1 MSRGGNAQATD
12 KALPTVNLKDP
23 KSILALTGP
32 DGKPLL
38 GSLAKLAAERMGEGA
53 ATQPEPQPR
62 SEPEIPQAKTK
73 VTGLGKKA
81 VGPSVPM
88 REVEEQ
94 TLTFGP
100 DGGAVLEKAKA
111 EPVVQQDPE
120 EDFEFP
126 HAYNTTLY
134 RGVPNDDW
142 QPLPLLSGCV
152 PYGFDRLLHRSLK
165 TRDLIKLNKA
175 QAERRDALVI
185 DIMGATIT
193 EDIRDLTIGDFTYLM
208 YYQRIN
214 SFPKAPFIIEWTS
227 RYGNQNQTEI
237 NKSNLKTTPLT
248 MTRERLEEW
257 REQGFDLPRVRDYEL
272 FLTTPLT
279 DQEKFV
285 FERAQYFKGD
295 TPQQKI
301 EHFLDRGAEM
311 WPECKAFQQEALH
324 GVVESVTVIDEKFN
338 PVTWLEVLKKRIA
351 SLQVMAIQREVDGD
365 TVGSAELV
373 AMIDET
379 TAEHDAI
386 AAKLEKQEVVRAEP
400 ADLFLEIGAE
410 EFLSVLQFA
419 TNP

>member
-1 MSRGGNAQATD
+1 
-12 KALPTVNLKDP
+12 
-23 KSILALTGP
+23 
-32 DGKPLL
+32 
-38 GSLAKLAAERMGEGA
+38 
-53 ATQPEPQPR
+53 
-62 SEPEIPQAKTK
+62 
-73 VTGLGKKA
+73 
-81 VGPSVPM
+81 
-88 REVEEQ
+88 
-94 TLTFGP
+94 
-100 DGGAVLEKAKA
+100 
-111 EPVVQQDPE
+111 
-120 EDFEFP
+120 
-126 HAYNTTLY
+126 
-134 RGVPNDDW
+134 
-142 QPLPLLSGCV
+142 
-152 PYGFDRLLHRSLK
+152 
-165 TRDLIKLNKA
+165 
-175 QAERRDALVI
+175 
-185 DIMGATIT
+185 
-193 EDIRDLTIGDFTYLM
+193 
-208 YYQRIN
+208 
-214 SFPKAPFIIEWTS
+214 
-227 RYGNQNQTEI
+227 
-237 NKSNLKTTPLT
+237 
-248 MTRERLEEW
+248 
-257 REQGFDLPRVRDYEL
+257 
-272 FLTTPLT
+272 
-279 DQEKFV
+279 V